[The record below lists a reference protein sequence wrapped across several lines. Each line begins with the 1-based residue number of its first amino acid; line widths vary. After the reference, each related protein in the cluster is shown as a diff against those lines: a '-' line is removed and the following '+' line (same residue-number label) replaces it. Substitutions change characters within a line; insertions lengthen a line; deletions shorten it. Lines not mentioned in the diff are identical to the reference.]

1 MIKYPLCLLVVL
13 LFSCKEKE
21 SPNIESINFPPLAGN
36 TWETQSPSS
45 LGWNENELDGL
56 YDLLESGNTRGFMLL
71 KDGKIVIEKYFGT
84 QLIGNQPFNQNS
96 NWYWASAGKTLTAT
110 LTGIAQQEGFLNIQ
124 SPSST
129 YLGPAWTSAKSTQ
142 ENAITVWHQL
152 TMTTGLDDGVSNRD
166 NTNPESLRYLAAPG
180 SRWAYHNAPYTLLEQ
195 VISNATDRSFADYFN
210 DKIASKIGMVGTWQ
224 KIDFNNVY
232 FSNTRSMA
240 RFGLLILAKGKWG
253 NEEILKDRAFFE
265 QMVSTSQNINPAYG
279 YLWWLNGKSP
289 FMIPTLQ
296 TQFNG
301 VLIPNAPSDM
311 IIAAGRD
318 GQFVCV
324 VPSQNLVLIRMG
336 LDSDNSLVSFI
347 YLNQIWN
354 ALNQIIK

>member
-1 MIKYPLCLLVVL
+1 MIKYSFFLLVVL
-13 LFSCKEKE
+13 LFSCKEME
-21 SPNIESINFPPLAGN
+21 TPSNENTYFPPLIGT
-36 TWETQSPSS
+36 TWESLSPSS
-45 LGWNENELDGL
+45 LGWNENELEGL
-56 YDLLESGNTRGFMLL
+56 YDLLESGNTRGFIVL
-71 KDGKIVIEKYFGT
+71 KDGKIAIEKYFGT

-96 NWYWASAGKTLTAT
+96 IWYWASAGKTLTAA
-110 LTGIAQQEGFLNIQ
+110 LTGIAQQEGFINIQ

-129 YLGPAWTSAKSTQ
+129 YLGTAWTAATTSQ

-152 TMTTGLDDGVSNRD
+152 TMTTGLDDGVNNRD
-166 NTNPESLRYLAAPG
+166 NTSPESLRYLAAPG
-180 SRWAYHNAPYTLLEQ
+180 TRWAYHNAPYTLLEQ
-195 VISNATDRSFADYFN
+195 VISNASNRNFTDYFN
-210 DKIASKIGMVGTWQ
+210 DKIASKIGMAGTWQ

-240 RFGLLILAKGKWG
+240 RFGLLILRKGKWQ
-253 NEEILKDRAFFE
+253 NQEILSDKAFFE
-265 QMVSTSQNINPAYG
+265 QMVSTSQSINPAYG

-296 TQFNG
+296 SQFNG
-301 VLIPNAPSDM
+301 ILIPNAPSDM

-336 LDSDNSLVSFI
+336 LDTDDSLVSFI
-347 YLNQIWN
+347 YLNQIWT
-354 ALNQIIK
+354 ALNQILK